1 MYQKIKREPRR
12 SRHHEAWI
20 FFGEQWRQCVVL
32 DLSTDGAKLALSGPE
47 VLPKQFLLGFSK
59 HIGKAEKCEL
69 AWRRGTTIGVKFTL

>member
-1 MYQKIKREPRR
+1 M
-12 SRHHEAWI
+12 
-20 FFGEQWRQCVVL
+20 VL